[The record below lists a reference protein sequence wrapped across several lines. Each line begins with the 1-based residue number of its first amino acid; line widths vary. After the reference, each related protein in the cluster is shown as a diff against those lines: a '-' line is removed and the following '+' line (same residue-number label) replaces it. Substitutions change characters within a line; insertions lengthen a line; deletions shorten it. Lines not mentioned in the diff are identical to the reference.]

1 MEDNSKYREIFL
13 EESDEYLQVLN
24 DGMLLLE
31 DDPTDTDALN
41 DIFRAAHT
49 LKGMAATMGYNSM
62 ATLTHSMETAL
73 ELFRGGKNKISQNII
88 SIIFKTIDKL
98 TESVEM
104 IRNEDYEELDIED
117 LILQLS
123 KAMVEGPENE
133 GSAETTSDYE
143 DQESNNMIIKEARAK
158 GFNAFKI
165 IITLD
170 KDTVLKA
177 ARAYLVVNRL
187 EQEGDI
193 LQITPPVEELE
204 AGNFDNQFTI
214 IYLTK
219 STRDEII
226 GEIDKI
232 SEIDEIKIE
241 EMDGIGSD
249 NLESNEEV
257 TLIHIDKESKEQKT
271 QESNGTKNTH
281 SSTLNHSIRVDLVKL
296 DQFMNLVSELVIYR
310 NQLDDISDKLK
321 INEINEPLANVARI
335 SSDLQELVLKIRM
348 QPLSVVFDR
357 FPRIVRD
364 LSKELGKDIDFQI
377 EGDQTELDR
386 IVVSELN
393 EPFIH
398 LIRNAADHGIE
409 TKENRLLAGKP
420 EQGLIR
426 LIAYQEGN
434 RVIINLNDDGHG
446 IDPNNIRE
454 AALRKGIEAEGLNDT
469 QLMQLIFNPGFST
482 NKEVTSLSGRGV
494 GMDVVKQK
502 INSLGGTIEVSSEVG
517 RGTSFVIR
525 LPLTLSI
532 IQSLMVNISGE
543 VFAVPLGLVEKVVKV
558 SKEEILNS
566 YNKEV
571 YIYQGKSIPVIRVDE
586 RLGLKSEDKEKHLIL
601 VHLGDSYYG
610 LLVDELLGQQE
621 IVIKKLS
628 GVLGKMKEYL
638 GATILGNGN
647 ITLILDVGNICSGV

>member
-31 DDPTDTDALN
+31 DNPTDSDALN

-49 LKGMAATMGYNSM
+49 LKGMAATMGYNSI
-62 ATLTHSMETAL
+62 ATLTHNMETAF
-73 ELFRGGKNKISQNII
+73 ELFRGGKNKINQEII

-98 TESVEM
+98 SENVEM
-104 IRNEDYEELDIED
+104 IRNGDYSDVDIEELVKA
-117 LILQLS
+117 LS
-123 KAMVEGPENE
+123 NTTDDSPGDSIGKVETNDC
-133 GSAETTSDYE
+133 SD
-143 DQESNNMIIKEARAK
+143 DDTNNMIIREAKRK

-165 IITLD
+165 KIILEKETM
-170 KDTVLKA
+170 LKA

-187 EQEGDI
+187 EQDGDI
-193 LQITPPVEELE
+193 IQITPTVEELE
-204 AGNFDNQFTI
+204 AGNFDNEFSLL
-214 IYLTK
+214 YLTK
-219 STRDEII
+219 LVKEDIMA
-226 GEIDKI
+226 GIDKI
-232 SEIDEIKIE
+232 SEIEEVSIE
-241 EMDGIGSD
+241 EINHNELDEEYSHAIYD
-249 NLESNEEV
+249 KNESTN
-257 TLIHIDKESKEQKT
+257 QKVSVPKSP
-271 QESNGTKNTH
+271 QSSN
-281 SSTLNHSIRVDLVKL
+281 LNHSIRVDLVKL
-296 DQFMNLVSELVIYR
+296 DHFMNLVSELVIYR
-310 NQLDDISDKLK
+310 NQLEDISDKLR
-321 INEINEPLANVARI
+321 IAEINEPLANVARI

-348 QPLSVVFDR
+348 QPLSIVFDR

-364 LSKELGKDIDFQI
+364 LSKELNKHIDFQI
-377 EGDQTELDR
+377 EGDHTELDR

-393 EPFIH
+393 EPFLH

-409 TKENRLLAGKP
+409 TSEKRVDVGKP

-434 RVIINLNDDGHG
+434 RVIINLSDDGNG
-446 IDPNNIRE
+446 IDPNIIRE
-454 AALRKGIEAEGLNDT
+454 AAIRKGIEAESLNDT

-482 NKEVTSLSGRGV
+482 NKEVTSVSGRGV

-502 INSLGGTIEVSSEVG
+502 INSLGGTIEVSSEIG
-517 RGTSFVIR
+517 KGTNFIIK

-532 IQSLMVNISGE
+532 IQSLMVKVSGE
-543 VFAVPLGLVEKVVKV
+543 VFAIPLGLVEKVVRV
-558 SKEEILNS
+558 TKEEILET

-571 YIYQGKSIPVIRVDE
+571 YIYQGKSISVVRVDE
-586 RLGLKSEDKEKHLIL
+586 KLGLAPLDTNKHLIL
-601 VHLGDSYYG
+601 VHLGDDYYG

-647 ITLILDVGNICSGV
+647 ITLILDVGNICGGV